1 MTKYLISRVISMIP
15 VVFLVTLFVFILGQM
30 IPGDPLLQMIPPE
43 EAQKLSREDLDRMRA
58 AYGLDRP
65 IFVQYAEWLLRLA
78 QGDLGSSIRTRQP
91 VFGLVMERLPVTVQ
105 LAVMSMVLALM
116 VGIPLG
122 IYAALHPRTMS
133 DTGASVIS
141 LLGISMPNIFLA
153 TVLIFVFSYSLR
165 WLPAG
170 GFVPLRA
177 NVGESLLLMLM
188 PAFTMGT
195 ALMGSIMRITRASM
209 LEVLNLDY
217 ISTARAKGVSEGSV
231 VYRHALKNAFIPV
244 MTVLGLQ
251 IGGLL
256 GGAFIVEQIFAIP
269 GLGRLTVNA
278 IFGRDFPIV
287 QGVVLFFALTY
298 LFVNL
303 IVDLAYAWLDPR
315 IRYA

>member
-1 MTKYLISRVISMIP
+1 MQYLANRFLSMIP
-15 VVFLVTLFVFILGQM
+15 VVFLVTLFVFIMGHM
-30 IPGDPLLQMIPPE
+30 MPGDPLLQLLPPE
-43 EAQKLSREDLDRMRA
+43 EAQQLSRADLERMRA

-65 IFVQYAEWLLRLA
+65 MFVQYGEWLTQLV
-78 QGDLGSSIRTRQP
+78 QGDFGLSLRNRQP
-91 VFGLVMERLPVTVQ
+91 VSFLVIERLPVTFQ
-105 LAVMSMVLALM
+105 LAVMSILLALL

-122 IYAALHPRTMS
+122 VYAALRPRTIVDS
-133 DTGASVIS
+133 SASVTA
-141 LLGISMPNIFLA
+141 LLGVSMPNIFLA
-153 TVLIFVFSYSLR
+153 TVLIFVFAYQLR
-165 WLPAG
+165 WFPAG
-170 GFVPLRA
+170 GYTSLQE
-177 NVGESLLLMLM
+177 NVGESLWLMLL

-217 ISTARAKGVSEGSV
+217 IATARAKGAGENNVI
-231 VYRHALKNAFIPV
+231 YRHALKNAFIPV
-244 MTVLGLQ
+244 ITVLGLQ

-278 IFGRDFPIV
+278 IFSRDYPVV

-303 IVDLAYAWLDPR
+303 FVDVVYAWLDPR